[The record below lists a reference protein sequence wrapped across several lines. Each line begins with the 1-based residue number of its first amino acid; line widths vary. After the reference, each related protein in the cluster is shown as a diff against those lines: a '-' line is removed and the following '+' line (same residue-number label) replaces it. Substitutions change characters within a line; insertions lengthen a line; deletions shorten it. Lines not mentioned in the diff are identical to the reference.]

1 MIRLLSFLNN
11 GGLYVSWCKAIWEN
25 IVHLKFRILVWIVV
39 QNKLLT
45 ADNFEK
51 KNDQSQEYLCF
62 L

>member
-45 ADNFEK
+45 VDNFEK
-51 KNDQSQEYLCF
+51 RND
-62 L
+62 